1 MAYGKLAWLTKEELE
16 DLYLVQ
22 HLTMQEIAEMYGAS
36 RAGAKKALDRN
47 GVDGTTAEFFEYKCA
62 YCKEPFDTNRR
73 RFRSPI
79 GKYCSPEHYWAHKG
93 RGK

>member
-22 HLTMQEIAEMYGAS
+22 HLSMQEIGDLYGTT
-36 RAGAKKALDRN
+36 RAGVKKALDRN
-47 GVDGTTAEFFEYKCA
+47 GVDGSTAEHFDYNCA
-62 YCKEPFDTNRR
+62 YCKVSFPTSRK

-79 GKYCSPEHYWAHKG
+79 GKYCSADHYWAHKRKG
-93 RGK
+93 D